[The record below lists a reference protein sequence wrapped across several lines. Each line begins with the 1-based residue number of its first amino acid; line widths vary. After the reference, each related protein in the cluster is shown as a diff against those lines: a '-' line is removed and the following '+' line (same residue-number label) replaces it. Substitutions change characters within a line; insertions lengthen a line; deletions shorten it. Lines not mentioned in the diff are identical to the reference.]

1 MHVTLWHF
9 ARSTTFGRFT
19 SPARPPQTCPRAPA
33 TQRAGGWCAP
43 VAGWQHPG
51 SMRASHSA
59 EGRLEAR
66 VVGVLILVQPLAEDG
81 VHDALALL
89 VDQPLHLETLEEERA
104 ALGEN
109 LLAILGGGSGGGHN
123 HLAGLNG
130 AAQPA
135 LAGVAELSHHE
146 QARRQGGRRRS
157 RAAQESGPHQVAL
170 GELLGRRP
178 LKVGQVEL
186 HATHLRV
193 VERLHLERVLEDQAA
208 ALDLAYGTGSV
219 GGERRRHQRRCECEH
234 RSRVHDWLGRQV
246 DGGQLHLGL
255 QRVTSWRLCTRS
267 LDPESGTFIRGE
279 KRTD

>member
-1 MHVTLWHF
+1 MPTLSFFESTTELLRSLPATRFPMSTGRGVHVTLWHF

-33 TQRAGGWCAP
+33 TQRAGGWWAP
-43 VAGWQHPG
+43 VAEWHPG

-146 QARRQGGRRRS
+146 QARRQGGR
-157 RAAQESGPHQVAL
+157 SGA
-170 GELLGRRP
+170 GR
-178 LKVGQVEL
+178 
-186 HATHLRV
+186 
-193 VERLHLERVLEDQAA
+193 
-208 ALDLAYGTGSV
+208 
-219 GGERRRHQRRCECEH
+219 H
-234 RSRVHDWLGRQV
+234 RSWDRTKSPLASFSAAGR
-246 DGGQLHLGL
+246 
-255 QRVTSWRLCTRS
+255 
-267 LDPESGTFIRGE
+267 
-279 KRTD
+279 